1 MADLKATIAQ
11 TGTILTRVGL
21 PGLMPW
27 PWSQTVMI
35 FAYALVSCL
44 IVNDE
49 VKVVLIEWRA
59 PTAVA

>member
-1 MADLKATIAQ
+1 LRR

-21 PGLMPW
+21 PGLMPL

>member
-21 PGLMPW
+21 PGLMPL